1 MRLEIVVAPDCP
13 SCREARAIAGEVQAR
28 YPALTVDLI
37 ELDGRRPVPT
47 RVVATPTYLLDGAV
61 IALGNP
67 RHAVLLDVIG
77 RALSGEGDPDYRQ
90 PLPGALQSCQSG
102 AGPAN
107 R

>member
-1 MRLEIVVAPDCP
+1 MRLEIVVAADCP
-13 SCREARAIAGEVQAR
+13 GCGEARAIAAEVQAR

-37 ELDGRRPVPT
+37 ELDGRRPVPA

-67 RHAVLLDVIG
+67 RRAVLLDAIG
-77 RALSGEGDPDYRQ
+77 RALGGDGDPDYCQ
-90 PLPGALQSCQSG
+90 PLPGALQSSQTG
-102 AGPAN
+102 AGPAD